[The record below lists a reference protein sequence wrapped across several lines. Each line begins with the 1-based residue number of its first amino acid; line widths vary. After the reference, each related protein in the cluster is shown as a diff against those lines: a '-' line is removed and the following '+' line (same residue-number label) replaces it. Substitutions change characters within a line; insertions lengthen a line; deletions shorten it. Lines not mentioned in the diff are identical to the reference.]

1 MGKLGDLFDRRQ
13 RAGGSLRVDDRD
25 EHGGSVFERVANLL
39 RLDDPARAPVDPT
52 GADAPDEKLTE
63 AMGWPRDIK
72 KEAEGL
78 RVTWS
83 DGHVSVYPFPTLRAL
98 CKCAGC
104 TGGH

>member
-1 MGKLGDLFDRRQ
+1 
-13 RAGGSLRVDDRD
+13 
-25 EHGGSVFERVANLL
+25 
-39 RLDDPARAPVDPT
+39 
-52 GADAPDEKLTE
+52 
-63 AMGWPRDIK
+63 MGWPRDIK

-83 DGHVSVYPFPTLRAL
+83 DDHVSVYPFPALRGL